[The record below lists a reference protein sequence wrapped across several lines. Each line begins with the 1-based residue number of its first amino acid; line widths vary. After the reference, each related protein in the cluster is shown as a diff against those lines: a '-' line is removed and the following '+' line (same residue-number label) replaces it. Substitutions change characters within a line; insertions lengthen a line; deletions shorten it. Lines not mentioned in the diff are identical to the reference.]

1 MLFYHPEIFVQVH
14 WQNPLYFGA
23 GVDGARPPTPTTAS
37 PPFLRK
43 KKGEKEGGKEKE
55 ERGGRMSLS
64 LSHWPSPPLGVST
77 LVTCM
82 QDIKKDRDKDVVELF
97 IHVTSMTY
105 KDSHS

>member
-1 MLFYHPEIFVQVH
+1 MGL
-14 WQNPLYFGA
+14 
-23 GVDGARPPTPTTAS
+23 DPPTPTTAS

-43 KKGEKEGGKEKE
+43 KGEKGGKEKE
-55 ERGGRMSLS
+55 EIGGRMSLS
-64 LSHWPSPPLGVST
+64 LAHWPAPPLGVST

-105 KDSHS
+105 NDSHS